1 MISIRQ
7 YQFSSQE
14 FDEWNEFVAQS
25 KNGTFLIDRRYM
37 DYHKERFTDCSLMFY
52 SKEKLVAVMPAHRG
66 DDTLYSHCGLSYGGL
81 ILSRKIS
88 AAQVC
93 ELFSNLNCCLREMM
107 KIKRVVYKAIPW
119 IYQIIPSEEDLY
131 ALINICHAQ
140 IVTRNIA
147 SVVYQ
152 KDPIKWKH
160 DRHYGANKAR
170 TNGISVE
177 QNDDEYKTFWKIL
190 EENLYNTYHAKPVHT
205 LEEIRLL
212 QNRFPNNIKLYVAKK
227 GEQVIGGTLL
237 YITPRVVHA
246 QYISASAEGKHLH
259 AVDALFRKILTEE
272 YTNYPYFDFGTSN
285 EDHGKTINQSLIYQ
299 KEGFGGR
306 GVCYDWYEW
315 NI

>member
-1 MISIRQ
+1 M
-7 YQFSSQE
+7 E
-14 FDEWNEFVAQS
+14 
-25 KNGTFLIDRRYM
+25 
-37 DYHKERFTDCSLMFY
+37 YHSDRFTDYSLIILKDHKIYALLPGNQDGNVFW
-52 SKEKLVAVMPAHRG
+52 
-66 DDTLYSHCGLSYGGL
+66 SHQGLTYGG
-81 ILSRKIS
+81 IITSHQATAVDI
-88 AAQVC
+88 C
-93 ELFSNLNCCLREMM
+93 EIFKQINLFL
-107 KIKRVVYKAIPW
+107 KQAHFKKVIYKAIPW

-205 LEEIRLL
+205 LEEIHLL

>member
-119 IYQIIPSEEDLY
+119 I
-131 ALINICHAQ
+131 
-140 IVTRNIA
+140 
-147 SVVYQ
+147 
-152 KDPIKWKH
+152 
-160 DRHYGANKAR
+160 
-170 TNGISVE
+170 
-177 QNDDEYKTFWKIL
+177 
-190 EENLYNTYHAKPVHT
+190 
-205 LEEIRLL
+205 
-212 QNRFPNNIKLYVAKK
+212 
-227 GEQVIGGTLL
+227 
-237 YITPRVVHA
+237 
-246 QYISASAEGKHLH
+246 
-259 AVDALFRKILTEE
+259 
-272 YTNYPYFDFGTSN
+272 
-285 EDHGKTINQSLIYQ
+285 
-299 KEGFGGR
+299 
-306 GVCYDWYEW
+306 
-315 NI
+315 

>member
-1 MISIRQ
+1 MFEIKKYEAQ
-7 YQFSSQE
+7 YKEQW
-14 FDEWNEFVAQS
+14 DEFVTHS
-25 KNGTFLIDRRYM
+25 KQGTFLFQRDYM
-37 DYHKERFTDCSLMFY
+37 EYHSDRFTDYSLIILKDHKIYALLPGNQDGNVFW
-52 SKEKLVAVMPAHRG
+52 
-66 DDTLYSHCGLSYGGL
+66 SHQGLTYGG
-81 ILSRKIS
+81 IITSHQATAVDI
-88 AAQVC
+88 C
-93 ELFSNLNCCLREMM
+93 EIFKQINLFL
-107 KIKRVVYKAIPW
+107 KQAHFKKVIYKAIPW

-177 QNDDEYKTFWKIL
+177 PNDDEYKTFWKIL